1 MLKLLFLLFY
11 FYFYLPTVELNLQC
25 CRRNTEKYLIFR
37 MNTLAKLLPKKR
49 KYILNI
55 TRRVLKVQVHII
67 RKVTMVLYISNPNFS
82 NFIDNKSNLGTFAL
96 WFWGLN
102 AALLCIRPTSLT
114 RELADMKISLT
125 LMALGKGKSVFLKS
139 VVPSRL
145 TML

>member
-1 MLKLLFLLFY
+1 
-11 FYFYLPTVELNLQC
+11 
-25 CRRNTEKYLIFR
+25 